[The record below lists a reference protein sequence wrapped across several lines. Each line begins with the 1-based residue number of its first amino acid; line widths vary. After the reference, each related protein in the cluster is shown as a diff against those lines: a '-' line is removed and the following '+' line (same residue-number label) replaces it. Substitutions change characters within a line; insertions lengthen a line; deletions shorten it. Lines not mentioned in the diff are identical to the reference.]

1 MMCVVAA
8 AGQCGDAGD
17 DSAANVSLQQQQQH
31 KRHRLHIAMIVEHQP
46 LLLLRGWSGTCSAIS
61 QSCATVT

>member
-17 DSAANVSLQQQQQH
+17 DSAANVSLQQQQH